1 MHNSVMYSSQQGF
14 CFSLHL
20 YGFESLRLLSFTS
33 LKSFLE
39 LHMQTF
45 FYWSTTKKSV

>member
-20 YGFESLRLLSFTS
+20 YGFESLHL
-33 LKSFLE
+33 
-39 LHMQTF
+39 
-45 FYWSTTKKSV
+45 